1 MAILMLVVNILFCG
15 PSLLGQKSDATVTA
29 SEQDIQLLRKDLQSD
44 KKMIVAANMLL
55 TKEEATKFWPL
66 YDQYAAD
73 FAKIADVKLAVMKD
87 YATNYD
93 SLTDSQA
100 GELAQRWTAA
110 DEQAIQLRLSYVP
123 KFQSILPGKKVA
135 RFFQIDHRIG
145 VAMDLQMAS
154 EIPLVEP

>member
-1 MAILMLVVNILFCG
+1 MQRMAILMLVVNILFCG

-29 SEQDIQLLRKDLQSD
+29 SEQDIQLLRKDSQSD

-73 FAKIADVKLAVMKD
+73 FVKIADVKLAVMKD

-93 SLTDSQA
+93 TYRQPGWRVSAEVDCRRRASNPVKV
-100 GELAQRWTAA
+100 ELRSKISKYTSW
-110 DEQAIQLRLSYVP
+110 
-123 KFQSILPGKKVA
+123 
-135 RFFQIDHRIG
+135 
-145 VAMDLQMAS
+145 
-154 EIPLVEP
+154 